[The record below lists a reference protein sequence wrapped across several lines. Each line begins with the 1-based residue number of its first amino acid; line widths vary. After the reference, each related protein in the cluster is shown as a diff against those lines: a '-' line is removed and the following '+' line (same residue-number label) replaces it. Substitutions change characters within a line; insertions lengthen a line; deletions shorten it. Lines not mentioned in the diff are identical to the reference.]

1 MITSIKVMRMGDTVG
16 VILPEKVVAKL
27 RVVAG
32 DKLNV
37 TETPA
42 GVSLSRYDKRQEKV
56 MEIADRIMQKD
67 REVLKKLAES

>member
-37 TETPA
+37 TETPT

-56 MEIADRIMQKD
+56 MEIADRVMEKERD
-67 REVLKKLAES
+67 VLKKLAG